1 MYLRRRFY
9 LLLLAI
15 ILITGTGFAFVPLF
29 TIGRWLTLA
38 LFLAVLADVLLLW
51 HRRGISATRRVGE
64 RFSNG
69 DDNEVSISVES
80 TYPFPVRLEI
90 IDEAPVQFQRRD
102 VSFRITN
109 DELRIKNDE
118 LRIKNDELS
127 GTSNSEF
134 FASKASPCRDAE
146 RGIRNSLQ
154 AKRHPVG
161 MPSAELTAAISY
173 SLHPT
178 HRGVYSFGHVRVF
191 VSTWLGI
198 VERRYTCAT
207 PQDVKVYPSYQRLR
221 QLELTAISQNLQE
234 PGIKRVRRI
243 GNNTEFEHIRDY
255 LRGDDYRT
263 VNWRAT
269 ARLHRPMVNVYQQE
283 RSQQVFAIID
293 KGRVMQQSFCGMTLL
308 DYAINASLALSYVA
322 MHKEDRAGLITFTAG
337 VETIVA
343 ADRRPGY
350 IKTLLETLYAE
361 QTDFGETD
369 FSALSVAIGRHIS
382 KRSLLVL
389 FTNFMGLVSLRR
401 QLPFLQQI
409 ARRHRLLVVFF
420 EDTEIADFIDKKP
433 LTAEERSQQDVARKF
448 AGEKQL
454 ICATLR
460 QHGILSLLTTP
471 QELTVNTI
479 NRYLAIRSNF

>member
-1 MYLRRRFY
+1 MLHQYE
-9 LLLLAI
+9 LLAI
-15 ILITGTGFAFVPLF
+15 SNN
-29 TIGRWLTLA
+29 LTEM
-38 LFLAVLADVLLLW
+38 
-51 HRRGISATRRVGE
+51 GIKRIRRVGHHTDFE
-64 RFSNG
+64 QIKDYVAG
-69 DDNEVSISVES
+69 DD
-80 TYPFPVRLEI
+80 
-90 IDEAPVQFQRRD
+90 
-102 VSFRITN
+102 FRTIN
-109 DELRIKNDE
+109 W
-118 LRIKNDELS
+118 
-127 GTSNSEF
+127 
-134 FASKASPCRDAE
+134 KASA
-146 RGIRNSLQ
+146 
-154 AKRHPVG
+154 
-161 MPSAELTAAISY
+161 
-173 SLHPT
+173 
-178 HRGVYSFGHVRVF
+178 
-191 VSTWLGI
+191 
-198 VERRYTCAT
+198 RRS
-207 PQDVKVYPSYQRLR
+207 KL
-221 QLELTAISQNLQE
+221 
-234 PGIKRVRRI
+234 
-243 GNNTEFEHIRDY
+243 
-255 LRGDDYRT
+255 
-263 VNWRAT
+263 
-269 ARLHRPMVNVYQQE
+269 MVNVYQDE
-283 RSQQVFAIID
+283 RSQQVFNIID
-293 KGRVMQQSFCGMTLL
+293 KGRVMQQSFRGMTLF

-389 FTNFMGLVSLRR
+389 FTNFMGQVSLRR

>member
-9 LLLLAI
+9 LLLVAV
-15 ILITGTGFAFVPLF
+15 ILITGSGFAFAPLY
-29 TIGRWLTLA
+29 TAGRWLTLA
-38 LFLAVLADVLLLW
+38 LLVAVIADITLLW
-51 HRRGISATRRVGE
+51 YRRAISADRQVSD

-69 DDNEVSISVES
+69 DENTVSISVES
-80 TYPFPVRLEI
+80 TYPFPVRLEV
-90 IDEAPVQFQRRD
+90 IDEAPVQFQYRNL
-102 VSFRITN
+102 SFKVEAGKSG
-109 DELRIKNDE
+109 DSG
-118 LRIKNDELS
+118 LS
-127 GTSNSEF
+127 G
-134 FASKASPCRDAE
+134 KP
-146 RGIRNSLQ
+146 
-154 AKRHPVG
+154 
-161 MPSAELTAAISY
+161 AIQY
-173 SLHPT
+173 TLRPT
-178 HRGVYSFGHVRVF
+178 HRGVYSFGRIRVF
-191 VSTWLGI
+191 ASTWLGLI
-198 VERRYTCAT
+198 ERRYTCGT
-207 PQDVKVYPSYQRLR
+207 SQEVKVYPSYQQLH
-221 QLELTAISQNLQE
+221 QLELIAISQNLQE

-283 RSQQVFAIID
+283 RSQQVYAIID
-293 KGRVMQQSFCGMTLL
+293 KGRVMQQAFKASPSPSQGGENGAMTLL

-322 MHKEDRAGLITFTAG
+322 MHKEDRAGLITFTSG
-337 VETIVA
+337 IETFVG
-343 ADRRPGY
+343 ADRRPGH

-389 FTNFMGLVSLRR
+389 FTNFMGQVSLRR

-433 LTAEERSQQDVARKF
+433 LSEEERYQQQVAEKF

-460 QHGILSLLTTP
+460 QHGILSLLTSP
-471 QELTVNTI
+471 QELTVNTV